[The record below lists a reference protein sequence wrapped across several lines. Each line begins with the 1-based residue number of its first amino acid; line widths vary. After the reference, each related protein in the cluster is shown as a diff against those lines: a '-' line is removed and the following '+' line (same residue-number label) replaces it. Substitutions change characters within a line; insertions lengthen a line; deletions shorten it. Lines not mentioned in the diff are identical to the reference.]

1 MHELFSSMVHV
12 LCAEEVAFS
21 TMLGVVRPA
30 VAGPSKKFLLPG
42 QRERYKPNKMTVA
55 ADGGDGS
62 TSTDAAAPR
71 VTLKS
76 AVTKLTSVL
85 ALSRALLGP
94 QPSQP
99 STEAR

>member
-1 MHELFSSMVHV
+1 MVHV
-12 LCAEEVAFS
+12 VCAEEVSFS

-30 VAGPSKKFLLPG
+30 VAGLSKKFLLPG
-42 QRERYKPNKMTVA
+42 QRERYKPNKIAMA
-55 ADGGDGS
+55 ADGGDSVTG
-62 TSTDAAAPR
+62 TDAAAPR

-94 QPSQP
+94 QPSQS